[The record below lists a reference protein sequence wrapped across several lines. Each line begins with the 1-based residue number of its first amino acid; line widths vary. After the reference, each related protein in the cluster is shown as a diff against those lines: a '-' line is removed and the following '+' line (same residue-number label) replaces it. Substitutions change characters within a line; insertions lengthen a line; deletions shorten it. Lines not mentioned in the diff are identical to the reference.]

1 MTRYQYIPIDYFTY
15 NRPEYVAAFLV
26 LSLFLLFYVVLY
38 MIFQYEYWNRIGY
51 CHPMYYYGQACRNQY
66 SNILLKDPQFLQL
79 KKAYYDKIASFN
91 NETKKYQGLRPDIK
105 ENDEKLVQS
114 KNAIDTVIEENDDF
128 VSSTLEEIKKL
139 TTITHLITTKYLGNL
154 EELLRNVKKAPVHV
168 VEALRGLPEHLAIL
182 QTEIQRTTVNPLF
195 APYTAPLEKLY
206 RSLTEIDKKTSF
218 QRET

>member
-15 NRPEYVAAFLV
+15 NRPEYVAAFLI
-26 LSLFLLFYVVLY
+26 LSLFFVFYVVLY
-38 MIFQYEYWNRIGY
+38 TIFQYEYWNRIGY

-79 KKAYYDKIASFN
+79 KKAYYDKVASFDK
-91 NETKKYQGLRPDIK
+91 ESKKYQGLRTDVK
-105 ENDEKLVQS
+105 ENDEKLKQS
-114 KNAIDTVIEENDDF
+114 ENAIETVIEENDDF
-128 VSSTLEEIKKL
+128 ASSTIEEIKKL
-139 TTITHLITTKYLGNL
+139 TTITQLITTKYLGNL
-154 EELLRNVKKAPVHV
+154 EELLKNVKKAPMHV
-168 VEALRGLPEHLAIL
+168 MEALRGLPEHLAIL
-182 QTEIQRTTVNPLF
+182 QTEIKKTTVNPLF

>member
-15 NRPEYVAAFLV
+15 NRPEYVAAFLI
-26 LSLFLLFYVVLY
+26 LSLFLVFYVVLY
-38 MIFQYEYWNRIGY
+38 TMFQYEYWNRKGY
-51 CHPMYYYGQACRNQY
+51 CHPMYYYSQACRNQY

-91 NETKKYQGLRPDIK
+91 KEEKKYQGMRKDIK
-105 ENDEKLVQS
+105 ENDETLAQS
-114 KNAIDTVIEENDDF
+114 KRAIDDVMAENDDF
-128 VSSTLEEIKKL
+128 VSSTVEEIKKL
-139 TTITHLITTKYLGNL
+139 TEITRLITTKYLGNL
-154 EELLRNVKKAPVHV
+154 EELLKNVKKAPVHV

-218 QRET
+218 PRET